1 MVDVSDLR
9 FTVELDKAALMEGVA
24 YIREDVLHAGHSCPE
39 CEHTVEID
47 VETQP
52 SETDEDRRMVVLAS
66 ACKSGECEWEH
77 RLMAGTGMTVSGP
90 HPEGKTPEDAETGGF
105 EWGSGR

>member
-1 MVDVSDLR
+1 
-9 FTVELDKAALMEGVA
+9 
-24 YIREDVLHAGHSCPE
+24 
-39 CEHTVEID
+39 
-47 VETQP
+47 
-52 SETDEDRRMVVLAS
+52 MVVLAS